1 MPISKQRMSSIFRTP
16 KPALASILAFLL
28 SLPLIYLLKI
38 PQNDVASRYAPMAEA
53 FAAGQW
59 GFAFHPRVPPLHTV
73 TAGLFAAGLNVNGFT
88 ATQLA
93 SALFFALGI
102 LPFYGL
108 LRKVF
113 SSKAAFTGIFLY
125 LFCAPWLQ
133 LAYSGLRDSAKG
145 FLLLLAVYGA
155 VSVFQHLGKW
165 NGYLWTAIGSAGLA
179 LTRGDC
185 LLYALL
191 LLGAIFLMELRQSRP
206 FRFPLRSLIAAV
218 LFSLLIAPW
227 IQYQYKTIGYP
238 VTAVQQVSVLKK
250 IESQFGITL
259 PFQAPVSSAATAQ
272 PPDHKPSNEFVVEN
286 TARPPSTEQLTRS
299 PVASL
304 PRVALPQRM
313 KEHTVPEFLKSL
325 TSGFYPPFAI
335 LALPVIFY
343 RIRKKIWTALE
354 TLLLTTVLLHAILQ
368 VGQIALAD
376 RILYVSS
383 RYLISATPLYF
394 GWAAL
399 GLNAAYPIA
408 CRYLRSPKR
417 VNFFIIIILCLLA
430 GLYLHA
436 GGRVIR
442 SFTSGKKRVQQH
454 AILSS
459 AAWIRTRY
467 PESGTFNDTL
477 SIDPHRYQ
485 SGRSPVVLSS
495 EPSVGFFSHG
505 QDMDLNQPIQDLQ
518 TFCSKNGVDF
528 LVLYR
533 HEAERMGLDEI
544 SARFVSDPGKYGMR
558 VFDLRP

>member
-1 MPISKQRMSSIFRTP
+1 MPLSKQRMSSIVRTP
-16 KPALASILAFLL
+16 KPALATILAFLL

-125 LFCAPWLQ
+125 LFCAPWLE

-145 FLLLLAVYGA
+145 FLLLLAMYGA

-191 LLGAIFLMELRQSRP
+191 LLGAIFLMELRQSRT
-206 FRFPLRSLIAAV
+206 FRFPLRSLIAAA

-227 IQYQYKTIGYP
+227 LQYQYNTIGYP

-250 IESQFGITL
+250 IESHFGITL

-272 PPDHKPSNEFVVEN
+272 PPGHKPSDEFAVEN

-304 PRVALPQRM
+304 PRVALPQIV
-313 KEHTVPEFLKSL
+313 KEHTLREFLKSL

-417 VNFFIIIILCLLA
+417 VNFIIISLLT

-454 AILSS
+454 SILSS
-459 AAWIRTRY
+459 AAWIKTRY
-467 PESGTFNDTL
+467 PAAGTFNHTR

-505 QDMDLNQPIQDLQ
+505 QVLDLNQPIQNLKL
-518 TFCSKNGVDF
+518 FCANSGVDF
-528 LVLYR
+528 LVLYP
-533 HEAERMGLDEI
+533 HEAERIGLDESLAGFI
-544 SARFVSDPGKYGMR
+544 SNPGKYGMR